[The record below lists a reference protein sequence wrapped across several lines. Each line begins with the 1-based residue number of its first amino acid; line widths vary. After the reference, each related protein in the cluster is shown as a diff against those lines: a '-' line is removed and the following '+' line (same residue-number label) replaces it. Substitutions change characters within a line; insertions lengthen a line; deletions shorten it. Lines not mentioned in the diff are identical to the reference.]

1 MYRVG
6 LPFWKVIANLGFR
19 ISIRIY
25 VMHDSDAN
33 VFIAES
39 PDLHGLVAEANSLES
54 LKAEV
59 QICIDELLSLQLK
72 PVHGAAIAQ
81 YQSKDLIVT

>member
-6 LPFWKVIANLGFR
+6 LPFWKVIANLGFP

-25 VMHDSDAN
+25 VMRDRDAG
-33 VFIAES
+33 VFIAQS
-39 PDLHGLVAEANSLES
+39 PDLRGLVVEAHTLES
-54 LKAEV
+54 LKLEV
-59 QICIDELLSLQLK
+59 QLCIDELLSLQLK

-81 YQSKDLIVT
+81 YQLKDLIV